1 MSKAFKK
8 ITDRFRAKKD
18 KKAISSDRNRK
29 TRKKEIEKNQE
40 KALNGTDLLKILKGA
55 KNFLGV
61 FASDELEKIRILDFP
76 AFLISNLDIRS
87 SPGSHWIC
95 IRIDR
100 LSIEIFDSLGFDR
113 NLWGKFPVG
122 LSNFLARYSFSH
134 KFFISPVLQPS
145 FTQDCGFYCS
155 FFVLYRSVYSF
166 NKCVSTFSRLLT
178 RNHDIL
184 INKLKSY

>member
-8 ITDRFRAKKD
+8 ISNRFRAKKG
-18 KKAISSDRNRK
+18 KKAISSNRNRK
-29 TRKKEIEKNQE
+29 TRKEKIEKNQE
-40 KALNGTDLLKILKGA
+40 KALSDTDLLQILKGA

-61 FASDELEKIRILDFP
+61 FASDELERIRILDFP
-76 AFLISNLDIRS
+76 AFLISNLDIRN

-95 IRIDR
+95 LRIDR
-100 LSIEIFDSLGFDR
+100 HSIEIFDSLGFDR

-122 LSNFLARYSFSH
+122 LSNFFIRYRLSH
-134 KFFISPVLQPS
+134 KFFISPVLQPTY
-145 FTQDCGFYCS
+145 TQDCGFYCA